1 MGVPSAPIAAR
12 GGPLR
17 RLLGF
22 QIASIAMLLTHGAL
36 AQGEPPPLPA
46 APAPSAP
53 ADPAPPG
60 TPPAAATEPPAPSNP
75 TAAQPAPP
83 SAGAFPAP
91 PGTPPTTM
99 PAAGARTAEWGA
111 GYEHARAQL
120 TAGAFSDAATRFEE
134 LERTATNPTDRALAH
149 DQRALALDWWTRGL
163 TLVKRSAAGEGSHVD
178 LRTTDELV
186 SLYTSGVFH
195 GIGTGVWVAV
205 LAKPGST
212 AGNVL
217 PALGFAGLNV
227 AAIVGLDSGGGMKYG
242 VPQSI
247 VSGLNIGLEHG
258 IAWTIYGNAA
268 TDGEWSG
275 GTNATVIWGASTA
288 GAVAGGLIG
297 HFAGSTPG
305 RSSFVGSS
313 ALWTGLVLGFGS
325 AAVLPEDDAKHA
337 VAVGAAGLSIGTI
350 GGALLAGSVSPTIA
364 RVRFID
370 LGGIAGGLLAGG
382 LYAAAA
388 NNGGSG
394 QAAAGVTTLGI
405 GGGLVVGWLL
415 TSGMEDR
422 PAFRSDEPPKP
433 EAVRMRPMISPTKN
447 GGVVGVGGVW

>member
-1 MGVPSAPIAAR
+1 M
-12 GGPLR
+12 R
-17 RLLGF
+17 RLFGLPLVSC
-22 QIASIAMLLTHGAL
+22 ALLLSGSAL
-36 AQGEPPPLPA
+36 AQGDPPPLPA
-46 APAPSAP
+46 SPTPTAPVEQAPPDAPSAT
-53 ADPAPPG
+53 PAPL
-60 TPPAAATEPPAPSNP
+60 PAPSNP
-75 TAAQPAPP
+75 TAAEPPP
-83 SAGAFPAP
+83 STGAFPAP
-91 PGTPPTTM
+91 PGATPPTM
-99 PAAGARTAEWGA
+99 PAPGARTAEWAA
-111 GYEHARAQL
+111 GYEHARAQM

-149 DQRALALDWWTRGL
+149 DQRALALDWWMRGL
-163 TLVKRSAAGEGSHVD
+163 TLVKKSAAGEGSQVD
-178 LRTTDELV
+178 VRTTDELV

-195 GIGTGVWVAV
+195 GIGTGVWVAI
-205 LAKPGST
+205 LAKPEST

-227 AAIVGLDSGGGMKYG
+227 AAVVGLDSGAGMKYG

-258 IAWTIYGNAA
+258 IAWTIYANAVQDGKWSA
-268 TDGEWSG
+268 GTDAS
-275 GTNATVIWGASTA
+275 VIWGASSF
-288 GAVAGGLIG
+288 GAVAGGLVG
-297 HFAGSTPG
+297 HFVGSTPG

-325 AAVLPEDDAKHA
+325 AAVLPGDDGKHA

-388 NNGGSG
+388 NKGGSG

-405 GGGLVVGWLL
+405 GGGLVVAWLL

-422 PAFRSDEPPKP
+422 PAFRGDEPPKP

-447 GGVVGVGGVW
+447 GGVVGIGGVW